1 MSTETAQTWHDAMKR
16 AGELDPVKIAA
27 VIVSQADNGLR
38 AARYDSDGGG
48 RTSNA
53 QCHDQTCDDGPQPH
67 SHPIT
72 SDPTGNAATRGRHR
86 DAGADDLLR
95 LDRAARAFV
104 QSANGVLWWVCGDT
118 ATDWQGVVRIDAR
131 LMPGT
136 VQAGLDV
143 DDERRLPHIIGRVD
157 RAVTT
162 VERIA
167 RDHLPRTASQD
178 EQHWTAGLGPNDIC
192 QWHADVEPKGRY
204 RRPRAGGTNLCPE
217 CIQVAEWAGKKP
229 PPWFMDALVERDG
242 QPKAYERAL
251 SRLADE
257 LEVPPHRRVG

>member
-1 MSTETAQTWHDAMKR
+1 MSAETWQQAMKR
-16 AGELDPVKIAA
+16 ARALDPSRIAA
-27 VIVSQADNGLR
+27 SIVQSAPNGLR
-38 AARYDSDGGG
+38 ATSYDHDGG
-48 RTSNA
+48 RSSRVECNESD
-53 QCHDQTCDDGPQPH
+53 CEDGPPGTH
-67 SHPIT
+67 SHHVVN
-72 SDPTGNAATRGRHR
+72 DPTGNAATRGRHR

-118 ATDWQGVVRIDAR
+118 AADWQGVVRIDAR

-143 DDERRLPHIIGRVD
+143 DDERRLPHIIDRAA